1 MNEFLKSKETN
12 LTFKEFLN
20 IFSNK
25 WPVFLITCIV
35 CILVS
40 IISTLFFITPTYTST
55 AKLYVIDKN
64 STTINSSEIS
74 VSSYLTK
81 DYEEIIVDRT
91 VLEEVINRLNLRTSY
106 KSLRSNITT
115 FNPQNTRFIEVTV
128 THNTPQGAKAIA
140 DCIFEVTEQKV
151 LEVIELDRIIIFSL
165 GNLPTRT
172 SSPVLSINILKSF
185 IIGIVICFLEMLL
198 IYFKDD
204 KINTADDVEKYLELT
219 VLASIP
225 YISKKAAKKN

>member
-1 MNEFLKSKETN
+1 MNEFLKSKETSI
-12 LTFKEFLN
+12 TFKEFFN
-20 IFSNK
+20 ILSNK
-25 WPVFLITCIV
+25 WPIFLVTCVVCIV
-35 CILVS
+35 LS
-40 IISTLFFITPTYTST
+40 IVATLFFISPTYTST

-106 KSLRSNITT
+106 KSLRSCISTN
-115 FNPQNTRFIEVTV
+115 NPQNTRFIEVTV
-128 THNTPQGAKAIA
+128 AHSTPQGAKAIV
-140 DCIFEVTEQKV
+140 DCICEVTEQKV
-151 LEVIELDRIIIFSL
+151 LEVIELDRIVIFSL
-165 GNLPTRT
+165 GNLPTAP
-172 SSPVLSINILKSF
+172 SSPILLSNVFKSF
-185 IIGIVICFLEMLL
+185 IISIVICFLEMLF
-198 IYFKDD
+198 IYLKDD
-204 KINTADDVEKYLELT
+204 KINTADDVEKYLGLT